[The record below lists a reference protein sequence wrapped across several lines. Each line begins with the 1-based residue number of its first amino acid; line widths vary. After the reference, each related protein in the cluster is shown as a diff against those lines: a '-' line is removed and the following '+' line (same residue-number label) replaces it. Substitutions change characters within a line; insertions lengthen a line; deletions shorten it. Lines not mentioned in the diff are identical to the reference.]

1 MSMAMNLHDKPAQYA
16 FLPTDSQE
24 TAESGNTASEHL
36 DGVDWYAQLS
46 TRCASVILA
55 QNPTITTT
63 WKPSAVAGRCPC
75 WEGGCC
81 GEGQI
86 IENEQH
92 DQLVPGLRVLKP
104 TRTAPHRTAPLSLS
118 VCKYPFSTPELL
130 YCNFSEH
137 RDASVIANS
146 GTNKIVREKCKWFAL
161 RISWQKQVTAL

>member
-1 MSMAMNLHDKPAQYA
+1 MLFYPQTLRKLQNLATQPVNTWMGWIDMHSCPPGVPVSSSPKTPPL
-16 FLPTDSQE
+16 LPP
-24 TAESGNTASEHL
+24 ESPPLLLGAAPV
-36 DGVDWYAQLS
+36 G
-46 TRCASVILA
+46 
-55 QNPTITTT
+55 
-63 WKPSAVAGRCPC
+63 KGGAG
-75 WEGGCC
+75 

-146 GTNKIVREKCKWFAL
+146 GTNKIVREKCK
-161 RISWQKQVTAL
+161 